1 MAVAIAT
8 RLFWTLLGLAIMALA
23 WKLGVGRLD
32 EPGPGLMS
40 VGLGALIAAIGGV
53 RLVGEIVTRRP
64 SVIEPWTLSGAL
76 RVGAVVLLLAIY
88 IALFEKVGFIVTTFV
103 LLAIL
108 FGAFA
113 GLRWIWAV
121 VLAAA
126 LAFGNYGLFK
136 LLLGTQ
142 LPAGLFG

>member
-23 WKLGVGRLD
+23 WKLGVGKLD

-40 VGLGALIAAIGGV
+40 VGLGALIAVIGGV

-64 SVIEPWTLSGAL
+64 SVIEPWTLSGVL

-108 FGAFA
+108 FGIFA

-126 LAFGNYGLFK
+126 LALGNYGLFK